1 MFYST
6 RFWIQSLFAGLLAL
20 TATAQNAPAD
30 RDPTRPLTTISAV
43 DPLRYVIRLND
54 ILLITVRPHP
64 SSAPSG
70 AKLIKRPR
78 PILRDML
85 FLPSEMTVRVR
96 VDGTIVLPTIRPV
109 KAEGLTLAQL
119 RTQLAK
125 ELSIEE
131 TDIVLDRQTIPPAPG
146 TRR

>member
-1 MFYST
+1 MLPSK
-6 RFWIQSLFAGLLAL
+6 RFWIQSFFAGLLAL

-30 RDPTRPLTTISAV
+30 RDPTRPLTVPAV
-43 DPLRYVIRLND
+43 DPQAYVIRAND
-54 ILLITVRPHP
+54 ILVITVRPHRP
-64 SSAPSG
+64 SIP
-70 AKLIKRPR
+70 KLIKRRSPS
-78 PILRDML
+78 DMTVL
-85 FLPSEMTVRVR
+85 LSDMTVRVR

-131 TDIVLDRQTIPPAPG
+131 TDIVLDRQTITPAPVE
-146 TRR
+146 RR